1 LTVLAIGLG
10 CIAAPV
16 CGQEAGGEAI
26 IVTGRG
32 LDASPGTP
40 AYGSVVIDRDRL
52 TGNAS
57 GRLEDVLAD
66 IAGFQQFR
74 RADSRAANPTTQ
86 GATLRALGGNASSRA
101 LVLLDGVPQADP
113 FTGFIPWS
121 ALPPGRLASARVTR
135 GGGAGPFGAGAVAGT
150 IELASGGPAELSGLA
165 GHLFYGSRDATELAG
180 SLGTRVGAGFVTAS
194 ASWDRGDGY
203 VLIPRSQRGPIDVPA
218 RYDAWSAALRG
229 IVPVGAEG
237 EVQASA
243 LLFDDHRRRGLVG
256 GETRSR
262 GADASLHYVGRG
274 AWGLDV
280 LAYVQERGFESG
292 IVAVDDARMTGSLA
306 LDQFNTPSIGLG
318 GKVELRPP
326 VGGGHV
332 LRIGGDVRHAD
343 GVTNE
348 RSRYQAGVATRLRRA
363 GGETLTAG
371 LFIEDDWTLG
381 RLVLTGGARI
391 DRWTISRGFL
401 SEIDL
406 ATGAPTQALAFPDR
420 SGWQPS
426 GRVGAL
432 YSLDDSL
439 TLRAAGY
446 LGFRVPT
453 LNELYRPFRVGAD
466 GTAANAALRLEK
478 LKGIEGGIDFRPAPG
493 AAIGLTAFWNRLDN
507 AIANVTLGQWPGV
520 FPQLGFV
527 AGAFRQRLNVD
538 SIRVRGLE
546 ATARAEIG
554 EFRLSASAA
563 LSDSRVDASGPAA
576 ALDGKRPAQSPKY
589 AAGATL
595 AWAPAKGPF
604 LSASVR
610 YAGARFEDDLQ
621 TRRLPDALTVDAGA
635 SLPIREGLRLTA
647 RAENMFDTL
656 VVSGTSDDGIIDRGT
671 PRTLWIG
678 LVLGD

>member
-1 LTVLAIGLG
+1 MALATGMIF
-10 CIAAPV
+10 IAAPV
-16 CGQEAGGEAI
+16 PAQAEAEQVI

-32 LDASPGTP
+32 LATSPGTP

-52 TGNAS
+52 TRSAS
-57 GRLEDVLAD
+57 GRLEDVLGEV
-66 IAGFQQFR
+66 AGFQQFR
-74 RADSRAANPTTQ
+74 RVDSRAANPTTQ
-86 GATLRALGGNASSRA
+86 GATLRALGGNAASRA

-113 FTGFIPWS
+113 FTGYIPWP
-121 ALPPGRLASARVTR
+121 ALQPARLASARVTR
-135 GGGAGPFGAGAVAGT
+135 GGGVGPFGAGAVAGT
-150 IELASGGPAELSGLA
+150 IELASGGPAELDGLA
-165 GHLFYGSRDATELAG
+165 GHLFYGSRDSTELAG
-180 SLGTRVGAGFVTAS
+180 SLGVRAGTGFVTAS
-194 ASWDRGDGY
+194 ANWDRSDGY
-203 VLIPRSQRGPIDVPA
+203 ILIPKSQRGPIDVPA
-218 RYDAWSAALRG
+218 RYDAWSVALRG
-229 IVPVGAEG
+229 IVPVGANG
-237 EVQASA
+237 EMQASA

-262 GADASLHYVGRG
+262 GADASLRYVGRG
-274 AWGLDV
+274 AWGLDI

-292 IVAVDDARMTGSLA
+292 IVAVDDARTVGSLA

-326 VGGGHV
+326 VGGDHV

-343 GVTNE
+343 GITNE

-363 GGETLTAG
+363 GGETLSAG
-371 LFIEDDWTLG
+371 LFVEDDWTLG
-381 RLVLTGGARI
+381 RVVLTGGARI

-401 SEIDL
+401 NEIDL

-426 GRVGAL
+426 GRAGAL
-432 YSLDDSL
+432 YRLDDSV
-439 TLRAAGY
+439 TLRGAGY

-478 LKGIEGGIDFRPAPG
+478 LKGVEGGIDLRPAPG
-493 AAIGLTAFWNRLDN
+493 VAIGLTAFWNRLDN
-507 AIANVTLGQWPGV
+507 AIANVTLAEGPGV

-546 ATARAEIG
+546 ATARADFG
-554 EFRLSASAA
+554 DVRLSASGA
-563 LSDSRVDASGPAA
+563 LNDSRVAASGLAA

-589 AAGATL
+589 AAAATL
-595 AWAPAKGPF
+595 AWAPAEGPF
-604 LSASVR
+604 LSASVQ
-610 YAGARFEDDLQ
+610 YSGARFEDDLES
-621 TRRLPDALTVDAGA
+621 RRLPGAVTIDALA
-635 SLPIREGLRLTA
+635 SLAIGDGLRLTA
-647 RAENMFDTL
+647 RAENLFDRL
-656 VVSGTSDDGIIDRGT
+656 VVSGISDEGIIDRGT
-671 PRTLWIG
+671 PRTVWIG